1 MTRNIQ
7 EELHGFAVA
16 LLERSG
22 ALVDWPTPA
31 EEGVT
36 VLTPELAAALHAPA
50 ETMRLSSQASGGG
63 ELQVS
68 LASDFLDS
76 AQHLLQAE
84 PRIGTF
90 RLPQRYLKR
99 GAMDEV
105 VRRVFA
111 WPNAKVEIRDVRAT
125 HAEYHT
131 WWFRAA
137 LVSEDRWEASFSVTF
152 NSDSGTQ
159 VEIPDPLGLWEL
171 EPHPTAA
178 RLDPRSTYP
187 RAVAVARSRL
197 PSLAGEFLG
206 RMDAHL
212 LRDRQRLREYYH
224 ALLREAENRRQR
236 GHAQPDPEELQA
248 KKRAVDMELRR
259 KLAEL
264 DQRYAAEAVL
274 EPVVLLRTEI
284 PVLAVDLLVFRK
296 QARKVHTLFWNALRK
311 ELEPLCCSRCG
322 AGSYC
327 VAFTNETVDP
337 LCPACGK

>member
-22 ALVDWPTPA
+22 ALVDWPAPA
-31 EEGVT
+31 AEGVA

-50 ETMRLSSQASGGG
+50 ETIGLSSRASAGG
-63 ELQVS
+63 ELQVN
-68 LASDFLDS
+68 LAGDFLDA

-105 VRRVFA
+105 VRRAFA
-111 WPNAKVEIRDVRAT
+111 WPNAKVEIRDVRAAR
-125 HAEYHT
+125 AEYHT

-137 LVSEDRWEASFSVTF
+137 LVSEDRWETTFAVTF
-152 NSDSGTQ
+152 NSDSGAP

-171 EPHPTAA
+171 EPHPAA
-178 RLDPRSTYP
+178 PRLDPASTYP
-187 RAVAVARSRL
+187 RAVAAARARL

-224 ALLREAENRRQR
+224 ALLREAENRRHR
-236 GHAQPDPEELQA
+236 GPTQPDPEELQA
-248 KKRAVDMELRR
+248 KKRAVDLELRR

-264 DQRYAAEAVL
+264 DQRYAAEALL
-274 EPVVLLRTEI
+274 EPIVLLRTEI

-296 QARKVHTLFWNALRK
+296 QARKIHTVFWNSLRK
-311 ELEPLCCSRCG
+311 ELEPLCCHRCG
-322 AGSYC
+322 AAAFC
-327 VAFTNETVDP
+327 VAFANETVDP